1 MDLSKLRSSLDADFT
16 RLRQVA
22 VRDLTAQVPNCPQWT
37 VDDLVRHVAF
47 VYLHKVT
54 AMRSGAQPESW
65 PPAEL
70 EREESLTLLDRGYS
84 ELVAEFD
91 GRKPDEPT
99 PTWYEPDQ
107 TVGFWVRRMAQ
118 ETVIHRVDAEQAL
131 GEPVAAIDDEL
142 ALDGIDEILQC
153 FLAWPSTVWPEEF
166 APSLPKVEE
175 AVLVR
180 AGEHGWLVR
189 ASPHRIT
196 VTDAGAGAA
205 ASVGGDPASV
215 RLGLWRRAARTGS
228 SGPVSWPRST
238 GCTPCSTSQRSERRV
253 TNR

>member
-22 VRDLTAQVPNCPQWT
+22 LRDLTAQVPNCPQWT

-47 VYLHKVT
+47 VYLHKAS
-54 AMRSGAQPESW
+54 AMRAGALPGSW

-70 EREESLTLLDRGYS
+70 EGEESLALLDRGYA
-84 ELVAEFD
+84 ELIAEFD
-91 GRKPDEPT
+91 ARKPDEPT

-131 GEPVAAIDDEL
+131 GEPVAAIDDEV
-142 ALDGIDEILQC
+142 ALDGIDEILRC

-166 APSLPKVEE
+166 AASLPKVEE

-180 AGEHGWLVR
+180 AGDHGWLVR
-189 ASPHRIT
+189 ASPDRIA
-196 VTDAGAGAA
+196 VTDAGVGAA
-205 ASVGGDPASV
+205 ASVSGDPAAV
-215 RLGLWRRAARTGS
+215 LLWLWRRAGADGIVRAGELVAIDRLHSLLYIAT
-228 SGPVSWPRST
+228 
-238 GCTPCSTSQRSERRV
+238 Q
-253 TNR
+253 

>member
-1 MDLSKLRSSLDADFT
+1 MDLPKLRSSLDADLT

-22 VRDLTAQVPNCPQWT
+22 VRDLTAPVPNCPQWT
-37 VDDLVRHVAF
+37 VDDLVRHVGM

-54 AMRSGAQPESW
+54 AMRSGALPESW

-70 EREESLTLLDRGYS
+70 EGEESLALLDRGYA
-84 ELVAEFD
+84 ELIAEFD
-91 GRKPDEPT
+91 ERKPDEPT

-118 ETVIHRVDAEQAL
+118 ETVIHRIDAEQAL
-131 GEPVAAIDDEL
+131 GEPVAGITDEI

-166 APSLPKVEE
+166 APSLPAAEE

-180 AGEHGWLVR
+180 AGGRGWLVR
-189 ASPHRIT
+189 ASPDRIT
-196 VTDAGAGAA
+196 VTDAGPGAA
-205 ASVGGDPASV
+205 ASVSGDPASV
-215 RLGLWRRAARTGS
+215 LLWLWRRSGGDGIVRAGELAAI
-228 SGPVSWPRST
+228 
-238 GCTPCSTSQRSERRV
+238 ERLHSLLYIA
-253 TNR
+253 TQ